1 MIKKPVVKQDRNI
14 PELKVLL
21 NELKNYYSNL
31 TSKYSLKNDL
41 VEVTNRKYA
50 LTKTFN
56 EHIDKLNLSLKDV
69 EKLKLRLT
77 TDIDSIIDFQKNI
90 EQINELL
97 NQLNEDEKKYSEE
110 LKELLNP
117 DNIKK
122 LQEYSKNIIDNWEE
136 LNNTE
141 DELTILEKIKEQNI
155 EINNLYSNIFTHNDN
170 EELSKKEKL
179 DNYFDEIIN
188 AHSKIIT
195 GYTKKNEED
204 EEIEISSY
212 LQQIKLQKDELN
224 IFYKK
229 IFGTEENKGLKQELE
244 ERTQELKTIEKDAK
258 EVINLSSDAGLAGGF
273 TQRGD
278 KARTNKYIS
287 LGVFVFALVLL
298 GIFNFSTIDFKNLHE
313 ITIQSIVIRII
324 INTPFLWIAI
334 VSNINLNKYSR
345 LEEEYA
351 HKESLAKSF
360 ERYKEQIENLDNETS
375 SELMVT
381 LLKTNLE
388 AFEKNPAETMIH
400 AKSDMPS
407 SMINAKIKDENK

>member
-14 PELKVLL
+14 P
-21 NELKNYYSNL
+21 ELKNYYSNL

-50 LTKTFN
+50 LTKTFD
-56 EHIDKLNLSLKDV
+56 EHIDKLNLSLEDI
-69 EKLKLRLT
+69 EKLKLKLT

-90 EQINELL
+90 EHINELL

-117 DNIKK
+117 NNIKK

-204 EEIEISSY
+204 EDIEISSY

-224 IFYKK
+224 IFYEK
-229 IFGTEENKGLKQELE
+229 IFGTEENKGLKKELE

-287 LGVFVFALVLL
+287 LGVFVFALVLVLL

-407 SMINAKIKDENK
+407 STISPKIKDESK